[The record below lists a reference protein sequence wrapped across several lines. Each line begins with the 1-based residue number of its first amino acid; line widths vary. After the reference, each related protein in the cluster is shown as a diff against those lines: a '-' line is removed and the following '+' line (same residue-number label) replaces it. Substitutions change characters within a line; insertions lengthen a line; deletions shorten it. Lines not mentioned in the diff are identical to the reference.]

1 MLCCLILHGRS
12 IREVQRIA
20 IRNVGGRCAISNHG
34 PFAILAMVREFL
46 GRAICF
52 EEDLVAGGTR
62 VRLIWRRHLRGPEG
76 GSENPACPAAGTLA
90 SLSGAV
96 PTCRGWLSLAVCGS
110 GPSEY

>member
-20 IRNVGGRCAISNHG
+20 IRNVGGRCDGIISNHG

-62 VRLIWRRHLRGPEG
+62 VRLIWQRHLW
-76 GSENPACPAAGTLA
+76 S
-90 SLSGAV
+90 
-96 PTCRGWLSLAVCGS
+96 
-110 GPSEY
+110 